1 MDRQGEGVLSQTG
14 ERESESARPGNSSS
28 QIPVPDDTILVCRLH
43 FPQRRKN
50 KQAALVETGV
60 HAGRSLVKLAGIRNM
75 TWHRLRHDAFSSL
88 ISMHFSRMILLVV
101 GAYVFSWL
109 LFSLFWWSAFL
120 AEPQCITG
128 TTGWLDALILSIS
141 TANTIGYGVR
151 AIRVSQPIISSIFQ
165 YRQAGLT
172 LPPPLPPYAPFF
184 SKPTVGEEWDCI
196 YSIVILSVQRL
207 LMIIMDALLVGIL
220 FSKLSQPKK
229 RSRTIFISDSAV
241 VCQRD
246 GVLKF
251 MFRVG
256 DARQTTIIRPV
267 IEAYLH
273 TFNPSRCV
281 VE

>member
-1 MDRQGEGVLSQTG
+1 M
-14 ERESESARPGNSSS
+14 
-28 QIPVPDDTILVCRLH
+28 
-43 FPQRRKN
+43 
-50 KQAALVETGV
+50 VETGV

-120 AEPQCITG
+120 AEPQCITN

-172 LPPPLPPYAPFF
+172 LPSPPPPNAPFL